1 LRVLYES
8 IKDKPLGRL
17 QFARRLGSHF
27 AIALSLIGGS
37 LAIGMVGYASLEH
50 LSWLD
55 AFLNSAML
63 LGGMGPVDAPH
74 TAAGKLFAGLYALYA
89 GLLFIV
95 TASVIATPILHRVI
109 HRLHWDEEGKR
120 DRGA

>member
-1 LRVLYES
+1 MLYES
-8 IKDKPLGRL
+8 LKDKPLGRL
-17 QFARRLGSHF
+17 QFARRMGSHF
-27 AIALSLIGGS
+27 LIALFLIGGS
-37 LAIGMVGYASLEH
+37 LAIGMVGYVSFEH
-50 LSWLD
+50 LPWLD

-74 TAAGKLFAGLYALYA
+74 TAGGKLFAGLYALYA

-109 HRLHWDEEGKR
+109 HRLHFDEEENE
-120 DRGA
+120 DVGA